1 MSPTPTNKKAVDT
14 ARKSAEALAH
24 KALQARVSLVGAI
37 GEAQASAQEILDQ
50 REVLLAKHAQELES
64 LDAEHARAEDTIKTA
79 YDTAISGGWTA
90 RELTDMAT
98 RRRRRRRLVD
108 RSRPPPKQRPRPHRP
123 HHRITPVNSPAAPVP
138 TTKSP
143 ASFAEQRSS

>member
-50 REVLLAKHAQELES
+50 REALLAKHAQELDV
-64 LDAEHARAEDTIKTA
+64 LDAEHADAEDKIKTA
-79 YDTAISGGWTA
+79 YDTAVSGGWTA
-90 RELTDMAT
+90 RELTEMGYSAPKKKKP
-98 RRRRRRRLVD
+98 RRQ
-108 RSRPPPKQRPRPHRP
+108 K
-123 HHRITPVNSPAAPVP
+123 PAAAETPQPATPP
-138 TTKSP
+138 TPPSQTG
-143 ASFAEQRSS
+143 EQPSRTDHND

>member
-50 REVLLAKHAQELES
+50 REVLLAKHAQELEA
-64 LDAEHARAEDTIKTA
+64 LDVEHAHAEDKIKTA

-90 RELTDMAT
+90 RELTDMGYSAPKKKKA
-98 RRRRRRRLVD
+98 RRQ
-108 RSRPPPKQRPRPHRP
+108 K
-123 HHRITPVNSPAAPVP
+123 PAAAETTSP
-138 TTKSP
+138 TAPP
-143 ASFAEQRSS
+143 ASLSHTGEQPSNTDHND

>member
-90 RELTDMAT
+90 RELTDMGYSAPKKKKA
-98 RRRRRRRLVD
+98 RRQ
-108 RSRPPPKQRPRPHRP
+108 K
-123 HHRITPVNSPAAPVP
+123 PVAAETTSQAAP
-138 TTKSP
+138 P
-143 ASFAEQRSS
+143 ASPNHTGEQPSSAGTND

>member
-79 YDTAISGGWTA
+79 YDTAVSGGWTA
-90 RELTDMAT
+90 RELTEMGYSAPKKKKKA
-98 RRRRRRRLVD
+98 RRQ
-108 RSRPPPKQRPRPHRP
+108 K
-123 HHRITPVNSPAAPVP
+123 PAAAE
-138 TTKSP
+138 TTSQAAPP
-143 ASFAEQRSS
+143 ASPNHTGEQPSSAGTND

>member
-90 RELTDMAT
+90 RELTDMGYSAPKKKKA
-98 RRRRRRRLVD
+98 RRQ
-108 RSRPPPKQRPRPHRP
+108 K
-123 HHRITPVNSPAAPVP
+123 PAAAE
-138 TTKSP
+138 TTSQAAPP
-143 ASFAEQRSS
+143 ASPNHAGEQPSSAGTND